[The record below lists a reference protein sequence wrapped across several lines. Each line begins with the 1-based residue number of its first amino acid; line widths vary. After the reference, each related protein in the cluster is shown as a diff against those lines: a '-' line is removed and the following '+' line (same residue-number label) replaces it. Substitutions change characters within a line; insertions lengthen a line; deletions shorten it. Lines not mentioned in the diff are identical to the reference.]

1 MSVGAVAGA
10 VAVVGGAYLS
20 SKAQK
25 DAAKEQSKAA
35 NQATEA
41 ASKQYYQTRDDLMP
55 YQQAGAAA
63 IPQLMQTIKPID
75 REQALSDYYG
85 GGEYAIMSN
94 QASNNLLANAEATGG
109 MGGSTN
115 ANNLMRI
122 APTLGMQH
130 LGMLEG
136 QRADQYNQLMGLA
149 NMGQNAAAQVGN
161 AGMNYATQA
170 GNAYQNAAA
179 AQAASSIAQ
188 ANTMGNALGSLA
200 GIAYQAYNQPSQP
213 STNYNQGMGM
223 AGYNSMGGF

>member
-1 MSVGAVAGA
+1 MSVGWVAAGA
-10 VAVVGGAYLS
+10 TVVSGVMNS
-20 SKAQK
+20 QAQK
-25 DAAKEQSKAA
+25 KSAKTQAAAA
-35 NQATEA
+35 DRATEA
-41 ASKQYYQTRDDLMP
+41 ASEQYYQTRDDLMP
-55 YQQAGAAA
+55 YQQAGAAVM
-63 IPQLMQTIKPID
+63 PQLMQTIKPID

-94 QASNNLLANAEATGG
+94 QANNNLMANAEAMGG

-115 ANNLMRI
+115 ANNLARI

-136 QRADQYNQLMGLA
+136 QRADQYNQLMGMA

-179 AQAASSIAQ
+179 AQAASGIAQ
-188 ANTMGNALGSLA
+188 ANNFNNTLGTLG

-213 STNYNQGMGM
+213 STNYNQGMGQL
-223 AGYNSMGGF
+223 GYNSMGGF